1 MNRLKRRWTLLTAGM
16 LAWSVFGVVPAD
28 AQIYPNFR
36 PSMPM
41 ISPIGPRDPGMHTQP
56 GNISNIP
63 MGGSTATGTSSDQTG
78 RRTIKKIKQVIPR
91 DASTTKITRQ
101 VNTTSGGGRGTG
113 SSSNTSSGG
122 AGGGGSGIPRAGETR
137 FVQNE
142 ILAVLPGNPSAQTVD
157 SLVRRNR
164 LELLDRLTLGV
175 TNLTILRLRIPNG
188 RSVTATIRALG
199 ARTFQ
204 PNYRYALAD
213 DATSTVPQTADVPSS
228 SDAKTLTGDP
238 AQYALAKLRLR
249 DAQGLAKGDKIPVAI
264 IDSGVDVKHPDLAGA
279 VTGQFDALGSNE
291 PPHAHGTAVAG
302 IVAAHGRLL
311 GAAPSVNLLAV
322 RAFGAAAVGA
332 DGTTFNILKGL
343 DWAAGQGARI
353 INLSFTGPS
362 DPLLARALAALHQKG
377 TILIAAVGNAGP
389 KSPPLYPAADPNVI
403 AVTATDAD
411 DQLFSMSNRGAYIAV
426 AAPGTDVLV
435 LAPDGAYQ
443 LSSGTSF
450 AAAYITGIAA
460 LMLERKPGLDPDALK
475 KALQATAKD
484 LGPKGRDDQFGA
496 GLADAYQGIL
506 AVDPAADASARA
518 TRQ

>member
-28 AQIYPNFR
+28 AQIYPSFR

-113 SSSNTSSGG
+113 SSSNTSSSG
-122 AGGGGSGIPRAGETR
+122 AGGGGSGIPPAGETR

-142 ILAVLPGNPSAQTVD
+142 VLAILPGNPSAQTVD
-157 SLVRRNR
+157 ALVRRNR

-175 TNLTILRLRIPNG
+175 TNSTILRLRIPNG
-188 RSVTATIRALG
+188 RSVAATIRALG

-264 IDSGVDVKHPDLAGA
+264 IDSGIDVKHPDLAGA

-362 DPLLARALAALHQKG
+362 DPLLARALAAF
-377 TILIAAVGNAGP
+377 I
-389 KSPPLYPAADPNVI
+389 
-403 AVTATDAD
+403 
-411 DQLFSMSNRGAYIAV
+411 
-426 AAPGTDVLV
+426 
-435 LAPDGAYQ
+435 
-443 LSSGTSF
+443 
-450 AAAYITGIAA
+450 
-460 LMLERKPGLDPDALK
+460 RK
-475 KALQATAKD
+475 
-484 LGPKGRDDQFGA
+484 
-496 GLADAYQGIL
+496 
-506 AVDPAADASARA
+506 ARS
-518 TRQ
+518 

>member
-1 MNRLKRRWTLLTAGM
+1 MNRFKRRWTLLTAGM
-16 LAWSVFGVVPAD
+16 LAWSVFGVLPAD

-78 RRTIKKIKQVIPR
+78 RRTIKKIKQVISR

-113 SSSNTSSGG
+113 SSSNTSSSG
-122 AGGGGSGIPRAGETR
+122 AGGGGSGIPPAGETR

-142 ILAVLPGNPSAQTVD
+142 ILATLPGNPSAQTVD

-175 TNLTILRLRIPNG
+175 MNSTILRLRSPNG

-213 DATSTVPQTADVPSS
+213 DATSTAPQTAGVPSS
-228 SDAKTLTGDP
+228 SDAKTLIGDP

-249 DAQGLAKGDKIPVAI
+249 DAQGLAKGDKIRVAI
-264 IDSGVDVKHPDLAGA
+264 IDSGIDVKHPDLAGA

-291 PPHAHGTAVAG
+291 PHAHGTAVAG

-475 KALQATAKD
+475 RALQASAKD

>member
-1 MNRLKRRWTLLTAGM
+1 MNRFKRRWTLLTAGM
-16 LAWSVFGVVPAD
+16 LAWSVFGVLPAD

-78 RRTIKKIKQVIPR
+78 RRTIKKIKQVISR

-113 SSSNTSSGG
+113 SSSNTSSSG
-122 AGGGGSGIPRAGETR
+122 AGGGGSGIPPAGETR

-142 ILAVLPGNPSAQTVD
+142 ILATLPGNPSAQTVD

-175 TNLTILRLRIPNG
+175 MNSTILRLRSPNG

-213 DATSTVPQTADVPSS
+213 DATSTAPQTAGVPSS
-228 SDAKTLTGDP
+228 SDAKTLIGDP

-249 DAQGLAKGDKIPVAI
+249 DAQGLAKGDKIRVAI
-264 IDSGVDVKHPDLAGA
+264 IDSGIDVKHPDLAGA

-475 KALQATAKD
+475 RALQASAKD

>member
-1 MNRLKRRWTLLTAGM
+1 MDRLKRHRTLSVASA
-16 LAWSVFGVVPAD
+16 LAWFAFGVLPAH
-28 AQIYPNFR
+28 AQIIS

-41 ISPIGPRDPGMHTQP
+41 ISPIGPRDPAIHTQP
-56 GNISNIP
+56 GNLSNIP
-63 MGGSTATGTSSDQTG
+63 MGGTTATGTTSDQTG
-78 RRTIKKIKQVIPR
+78 RRTIKKVKQAVTRGPVTN
-91 DASTTKITRQ
+91 SKITSQ
-101 VNTTSGGGRGTG
+101 TIATGSGGRGTG
-113 SSSNTSSGG
+113 GSSSNT
-122 AGGGGSGIPRAGETR
+122 GGSGIGSSGIPLAGETR
-137 FVQNE
+137 FPQNE
-142 ILAVLPGNPSAQTVD
+142 VLVEMRGNPSSQTVD
-157 SLVRRNR
+157 ALVRRNR
-164 LELLDRLTLGV
+164 LELLDRLALRL
-175 TNLTILRLRIPNG
+175 TNSTILRVRILNG
-188 RSVTATIRALG
+188 RSVAATIRALG
-199 ARTFQ
+199 GRTSQ
-204 PNYRYALAD
+204 PNYQYALAD
-213 DATSTVPQTADVPSS
+213 GQTNATVQTAAAPSA
-228 SDAKTLTGDP
+228 SDARAVVGDP
-238 AQYALAKLRLR
+238 AQYALTKLRLR
-249 DAQGLAKGDKIPVAI
+249 EAQGLAKGEKVPVAI
-264 IDSGVDVKHPDLAGA
+264 IDSGIDVKHPDLNGA
-279 VTGQFDALGSNE
+279 VTAQFDALGSGE

-362 DPLLARALAALHQKG
+362 DPLLARALAALHEKG

-411 DQLFSMSNRGAYIAV
+411 DQLFAMSNRGGYIAV
-426 AAPGTDVLV
+426 AAPGADILV

-450 AAAYITGIAA
+450 AAAYVTGIAA
-460 LMLERKPGLDPDALK
+460 LLLERKPGLDPDTLK
-475 KALQATAKD
+475 KALQNSAKD

-506 AVDPAADASARA
+506 AVDPSADASARA